1 MRYCG
6 RQFSAEEIHRI
17 NHWVATEP
25 DLSRQELSQRFCRD
39 ANWRKPDGGL
49 KDMSCRVAFLKMDKA
64 GIIRLPAPKRAFFK
78 PGSRLKHTP
87 LDLDTTPINQSAGE
101 LDPALEL
108 VEKGQSAIWN
118 QLIQRYHYLGY
129 TTLPG
134 AQLRYLVKSKGRLIA
149 LLGFGAAAWKTAP
162 RDQYISWSAPQRK
175 KNLHLIVNNARF
187 LILPW
192 VRSKNLASRVLSLAA
207 RQIAA
212 DWQQRYSYQPYLLET
227 FVQKDRFSGTCYK
240 AANWIYVGDTKGR
253 GKLDVKNEYK
263 LPVKSVWVYPLCRNF
278 RKKLTDEHA

>member
-1 MRYCG
+1 MRFCG
-6 RQFSAEEIHRI
+6 RQFSQKEIHRI

-25 DLSRQELSQRFCRD
+25 GLSRQELSRRFCRN

-108 VEKGQSAIWN
+108 VEKGQSAVWN

-162 RDQYISWSAPQRK
+162 RDEYIGWSAHQRK

-192 VRSKNLASRVLSLAA
+192 VRSRNLASRILSLAA
-207 RQIAA
+207 RRIAA
-212 DWQQRYSYQPYLLET
+212 DWQERYSYRPCLLET

-263 LPVKSVWVYPLCRNF
+263 LPVKSVWLYPLCRSF